1 MEHRAHT
8 NTRVHTP
15 RNTLHFSAER
25 QGSLYLALRLPP
37 ATFNRVKPLSLF
49 WLHLTV
55 AAKRT
60 SGMDQPAIGVLQVR
74 VKVLV
79 FLQGLR
85 CSEGQLP
92 EESGRVGGGLGG
104 RLEADLLLHEM
115 ELVADEV
122 VEFVLVA
129 HAVV

>member
-1 MEHRAHT
+1 
-8 NTRVHTP
+8 
-15 RNTLHFSAER
+15 
-25 QGSLYLALRLPP
+25 
-37 ATFNRVKPLSLF
+37 
-49 WLHLTV
+49 
-55 AAKRT
+55 
-60 SGMDQPAIGVLQVR
+60 MDQPAIGVLQVC

-79 FLQGLR
+79 FLQGLW

-92 EESGRVGGGLGG
+92 EESGRVGSGLGD
-104 RLEADLLLHEM
+104 RLEADLLLHKM